1 MYKVLIV
8 DDELL
13 VRVGLKTTIDWTAN
27 GFKVVAEAS
36 NGEEAY
42 EQYKKYMPD
51 VIITDIKMPKKDGLW
66 LVEEIRKENRH
77 AKILVLTCHDEFY
90 YARKALQVG
99 ANDYLL
105 KFEIEDDEL
114 MEVMQSIKKS
124 MDAEN
129 QSKSLNVNSV
139 LNRNDIKKAIFADM
153 IKFRFNIDAN
163 LSERCAGIE
172 FPLINTK
179 FAFLSVAIND
189 SLDDTRIEAIQY
201 NQRNRAIRNIFLNL
215 FAERSIE
222 CIYSHLTKRYTFFLS
237 SPSLNETE
245 MRKMLE
251 TAMNSVK
258 QYFDCSLNIVYTDV
272 FNNILDA
279 QSVYEIFEY
288 KAQILFYKNK
298 ASYYLSNLSNIS
310 LSEPKILNLVKE
322 YDKQL
327 MEAIGQESLE
337 MTQALINRANSYFEQ
352 HTVNPKLV
360 KIFWSKLI
368 GNIFS
373 NYGLFIENNKV
384 IDNLEQY
391 HHQVEVSE
399 HIKGTTYLL
408 MEFTTKVID
417 SIKNMKY
424 INSKLLINR
433 ALNYI
438 DNHYDE
444 KLSLED
450 VAKKLHLS
458 KHYLCNAFKKAT
470 GENMSLY
477 INKLRIE
484 KAKRLLM
491 ESDGRAKEIFEE
503 VGYSNQQYF
512 SKVFK
517 KITGMTI
524 MEYKE
529 HKLTNK

>member
-1 MYKVLIV
+1 MYKILIV

-13 VRVGLKTTIDWTAN
+13 VRVGLKTTLDWTAN
-27 GFKVVAEAS
+27 GFKVVAEAA

-42 EQYKKYMPD
+42 KQYKKYMPD

-66 LVEEIRKENRH
+66 LVEEIRKENRNV
-77 AKILVLTCHDEFY
+77 KILVLTCHDEFS
-90 YARKALQVG
+90 YARKALKAG
-99 ANDYLL
+99 ADDYIL

-114 MEVMQSIKKS
+114 MLIMQSIKKS
-124 MDAEN
+124 LDADN
-129 QSKSLNVNSV
+129 KSQSLKVTSI

-172 FPLINTK
+172 FSLFDTR
-179 FAFLSVAIND
+179 FAFASVSIND
-189 SLDDTRIEAIQY
+189 SLDDMHMEPIQF
-201 NQRNRAIRNIFLNL
+201 NQRNQAIRSIFLNL

-222 CIYSHLTKRYTFFLS
+222 YIYSHLTKRYTFFLA

-245 MRKMLE
+245 MRKMFE
-251 TAMNSVK
+251 TAKNTVR
-258 QYFDCSLNIVYTDV
+258 QYFDCSLNIVYTEP
-272 FNNILDA
+272 FETILDA
-279 QSVYEIFEY
+279 QRVYEIFDY
-288 KAQILFYKNK
+288 KAQILFYKNGT
-298 ASYYLSNLSNIS
+298 SYYLSNISNII
-310 LSEPKILNLVKE
+310 LSEPKILQLENE

-327 MEAIGQESLE
+327 IEVIGQESLE
-337 MTQALINRANSYFEQ
+337 MTKELINIVNSYFEQ
-352 HTVNPKLV
+352 HQVNPKLV
-360 KIFWSKLI
+360 KIFWLKLI
-368 GNIFS
+368 ANIFS
-373 NYGLFIENNKV
+373 SYGLFIENNKE
-384 IDNLEQY
+384 IDNYEHY
-391 HHQVEVSE
+391 HHRIEVSE
-399 HIKGTTYLL
+399 NIKGITYLL
-408 MEFTTKVID
+408 EKFTTEVIHT
-417 SIKNMKY
+417 INQMKY

-433 ALNYI
+433 ALHYI
-438 DNHYDE
+438 NNHYDE

-450 VAKKLHLS
+450 VAQKLHLS

-484 KAKRLLM
+484 KAKRLIL

-529 HKLTNK
+529 SKLINK

>member
-66 LVEEIRKENRH
+66 LVEEIRKENRN
-77 AKILVLTCHDEFY
+77 AKILCLTCYDEFSY
-90 YARKALQVG
+90 VRKALQLG

-114 MEVMQSIKKS
+114 MAHMRSIKKS
-124 MDAEN
+124 LDADNKSKNLNEN
-129 QSKSLNVNSV
+129 LIM
-139 LNRNDIKKAIFADM
+139 NRNDIKKAIFADM

-163 LSERCAGIE
+163 LSDRCAGIE
-172 FPLINTK
+172 FPLFNTK
-179 FAFLSVAIND
+179 FAFASVSIND
-189 SLDDTRIEAIQY
+189 SLDDMHMETTQFK
-201 NQRNRAIRNIFLNL
+201 QRNQAIRNIFLNL

-222 CIYSHLTKRYTFFLS
+222 CLYSHLTKKYTFILS
-237 SPSLNETE
+237 SPSLNKIELK
-245 MRKMLE
+245 KMFE
-251 TAMNSVK
+251 TAINSVK
-258 QYFDCSLNIVYTDV
+258 QYFDCSLNIVYTD
-272 FNNILDA
+272 
-279 QSVYEIFEY
+279 IFENIFDSQSIYELFDY
-288 KAQILFYKNK
+288 KAQILFYKDG
-298 ASYYLSNLSNIS
+298 ASYYLSSISNIH
-310 LSEPKILNLVKE
+310 LSEPKILQLVKE

-327 MEAIGQESLE
+327 IEVIGQESSEGAKL
-337 MTQALINRANSYFEQ
+337 LINRANSYFVQ
-352 HTVNPKLV
+352 YKVNPKLV

-368 GNIFS
+368 SNIFS
-373 NYGLFIENNKV
+373 SYGLFIENNKE
-384 IDNLEQY
+384 IHNLEYY
-391 HHQVEVSE
+391 HQQLEIYE
-399 HIKGTTYLL
+399 NIKGMTYLL
-408 MEFTTKVID
+408 TEFTSTIIN
-417 SIKNMKY
+417 SIKQMKY

-438 DNHYDE
+438 NNHYHE
-444 KLSLED
+444 KISLED
-450 VAKKLHLS
+450 VAQNLHLS
-458 KHYLCNAFKKAT
+458 KHYLCNVFKKAT

-477 INKLRIE
+477 INNLRIE
-484 KAKRLLM
+484 KAKRLLL

-512 SKVFK
+512 SRVFK

-529 HKLTNK
+529 QKLLNK

>member
-13 VRVGLKTTIDWTAN
+13 VRVGLRSTIDWTAI

-36 NGEEAY
+36 NGEEAF

-77 AKILVLTCHDEFY
+77 AKILVLTCHDEFS

-99 ANDYLL
+99 ASDYLL
-105 KFEIEDDEL
+105 KFEIEDEEL
-114 MEVMQSIKKS
+114 MELMQSIKKS
-124 MDAEN
+124 MDADN
-129 QSKSLNVNSV
+129 KTKSLNVNTV
-139 LNRNDIKKAIFADM
+139 LKRNDIKKAIFADM
-153 IKFRFNIDAN
+153 IKFQFNIDAN
-163 LSERCAGIE
+163 LSERCAGID
-172 FPLINTK
+172 FSLLNTK
-179 FAFLSVAIND
+179 FALASVAIND
-189 SLDDTRIEAIQY
+189 SLDDLQMDAIQY

-215 FAERSIE
+215 FSERSIE
-222 CIYSHLTKRYTFFLS
+222 YIYSHLTKRYTFFLS

-251 TAMNSVK
+251 TAINSVK
-258 QYFDCSLNIVYTDV
+258 QYFDCSLNIVYTDI
-272 FNNILDA
+272 FENILDT
-279 QSVYEIFEY
+279 QKVYEYFDY
-288 KAQILFYKNK
+288 KAQILFYKND
-298 ASYYLSNLSNIS
+298 ASYYLANINHVN
-310 LSEPKILNLVKE
+310 LSEPKILQLVEE

-327 MEAIGQESLE
+327 METIGQESVEL
-337 MTQALINRANSYFEQ
+337 TQLLINQANSYFEQ
-352 HTVNPKLV
+352 HHVNPKLV

-373 NYGLFIENNKV
+373 YYGLFIENNKE
-384 IDNLEQY
+384 IATHEHY

-399 HIKGTTYLL
+399 NIKETKYLL
-408 MEFTTKVID
+408 MEFTTQVIH
-417 SIKNMKY
+417 SSKHMKY
-424 INSKLLINR
+424 TNSKLLINR
-433 ALNYI
+433 ALHYI
-438 DNHYDE
+438 NNHYDE

-450 VAKKLHLS
+450 VAQKLHLS

-484 KAKRLLM
+484 KAKRLLL

-529 HKLTNK
+529 QKLIKK

>member
-1 MYKVLIV
+1 MMYKVLIA

-13 VRVGLKTTIDWTAN
+13 VRVGLKTTIDWTAI

-42 EQYKKYMPD
+42 VQYKKYMPD

-66 LVEEIRKENRH
+66 LVEEVRKENRN
-77 AKILVLTCHDEFY
+77 AKILVLTCHDEFS

-105 KFEIEDDEL
+105 KFEVEDDEL
-114 MEVMQSIKKS
+114 IELMQSIKKS
-124 MDAEN
+124 IDAEN
-129 QSKSLNVNSV
+129 KSNSLKVNTV
-139 LNRNDIKKAIFADM
+139 MNRNDIRKAIFADM

-172 FPLINTK
+172 FPLLNTK
-179 FAFLSVAIND
+179 FAIASVAFND
-189 SLDDTRIEAIQY
+189 SLDDMHMEAIQY
-201 NQRNRAIRNIFLNL
+201 NQRNRAVRNIFLNL
-215 FAERSIE
+215 FSERSIE
-222 CIYSHLTKRYTFFLS
+222 CIYSHLTKKYTFFLS
-237 SPSLNETE
+237 SPDLNEAE
-245 MRKMLE
+245 LRKMFE
-251 TAMNSVK
+251 TAINSVR
-258 QYFDCSLNIVYTDV
+258 QYFDCSLNIVYTNI
-272 FNNILDA
+272 FANILDA
-279 QSVYEIFEY
+279 QNVYEIFDY
-288 KAQILFYKNK
+288 KAQILFYKNE
-298 ASYYLSNLSNIS
+298 ASYYLSNISNIS
-310 LSEPKILNLVKE
+310 LGEPKILQLVKE

-327 MEAIGQESLE
+327 IEAIGQESLE
-337 MTQALINRANSYFEQ
+337 MTQLLINRANSYFEQ
-352 HTVNPKLV
+352 QEVNPKLV

-373 NYGLFIENNKV
+373 NYGIFIENNKK
-384 IDNLEQY
+384 IDNLEHY
-391 HHQVEVSE
+391 HHQVEITE

-408 MEFTTKVID
+408 MDFTTEVIH
-417 SIKNMKY
+417 SLKHMKY
-424 INSKLLINR
+424 TNSKLLINR

-438 DNHYDE
+438 NNHYDE

-450 VAKKLHLS
+450 VAQQLHLS

-484 KAKRLLM
+484 KAKRLLL

-529 HKLTNK
+529 QKR

>member
-13 VRVGLKTTIDWTAN
+13 VRVGLRSTIDWTAI

-66 LVEEIRKENRH
+66 LVEEIRKGNRH
-77 AKILVLTCHDEFY
+77 AKILVLTCHDEFS

-99 ANDYLL
+99 ASDYLL
-105 KFEIEDDEL
+105 KFEIEDEEL
-114 MEVMQSIKKS
+114 MELMQSIKKS

-129 QSKSLNVNSV
+129 KSKSLKVNSIM
-139 LNRNDIKKAIFADM
+139 NRNDIKKAIFADM

-172 FPLINTK
+172 FPLTDTK
-179 FAFLSVAIND
+179 FAFASVAIND
-189 SLDDTRIEAIQY
+189 SLDDLHMEPLQY
-201 NQRNRAIRNIFLNL
+201 NHRNRAIRNIFLNL

-222 CIYSHLTKRYTFFLS
+222 SIYSHLTKRYIFFLS

-245 MRKMLE
+245 LRKMLE
-251 TAMNSVK
+251 TAINSVK
-258 QYFDCSLNIVYTDV
+258 QYFDCSLNIVYTEIFVD
-272 FNNILDA
+272 ILDT
-279 QSVYEIFEY
+279 QRVYEIFDY
-288 KAQILFYKNK
+288 KAQILFYKNE
-298 ASYYLSNLSNIS
+298 ATYYLSTVSDIS
-310 LSEPKILNLVKE
+310 LSEPKILELVKE

-327 MEAIGQESLE
+327 IEVIGQESLE
-337 MTQALINRANSYFEQ
+337 MTKFLINRANSYFEQ
-352 HTVNPKLV
+352 HHVNPKLV

-368 GNIFS
+368 GNMFS
-373 NYGLFIENNKV
+373 SYGLFIENNKE
-384 IDNLEQY
+384 IENHEHY
-391 HHQVEVSE
+391 HHQVEISE
-399 HIKGTTYLL
+399 NIKGTTFLL
-408 MEFTTKVID
+408 MEFTTQVIH
-417 SIKNMKY
+417 SIMHMKN

-433 ALNYI
+433 ALHYI
-438 DNHYDE
+438 NNHYDE

-450 VAKKLHLS
+450 VAKNLHLS

-484 KAKRLLM
+484 KAKRLLL

-524 MEYKE
+524 MEFKE
-529 HKLTNK
+529 HKLINK